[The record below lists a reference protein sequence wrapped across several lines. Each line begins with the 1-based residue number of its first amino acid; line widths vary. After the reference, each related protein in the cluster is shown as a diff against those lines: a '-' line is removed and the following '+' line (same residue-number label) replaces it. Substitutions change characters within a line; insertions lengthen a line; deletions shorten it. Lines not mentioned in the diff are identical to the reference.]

1 MCKRMSKLLETD
13 INEQLLEILGQ
24 FNLKFNKME
33 DFYFVDE
40 KFPGITGQ
48 VFEMERYDDSVI
60 IQVDVHI
67 LLPNQNIIESFMG
80 HASSVEEA
88 MAEALEQFEVNV
100 VHVLIAGFWED
111 AKRIENGVGLEQWEI
126 NGHRWQAVIGNYGY
140 KGSLPIEEVV
150 LDELFETIKE
160 EIHSLPLEQDIYAVR
175 SVYTNVG
182 DGRKV
187 TEALLN
193 NEEFVSL
200 ESEISKLPWKNTEEY
215 YSVRNF
221 ILVMKLE
228 VK

>member
-1 MCKRMSKLLETD
+1 MSRLLETD

-24 FNLKFNKME
+24 FNLQFNKIE

-48 VFEMERYDDSVI
+48 VFEMERYEDSVI
-60 IQVDVHI
+60 IQVDIHV
-67 LLPNQNIIESFMG
+67 LLPHQTIIESFVG
-80 HASSVEEA
+80 HALSVEEA
-88 MAEALEQFEVNV
+88 MAEALEQFQVNV
-100 VHVLIAGFWED
+100 MHVLIEAFWED
-111 AKRIENGVGLEQWEI
+111 AKHVENGVGLEQWEI
-126 NGHRWQAVIGNYGY
+126 NGHRWQVVVGNYGY
-140 KGSLPIEEVV
+140 KGNLPIDEIV
-150 LDELFETIKE
+150 LDELFDVIKS
-160 EIHSLPLEQDIYAVR
+160 EIHSLPLEEDIYAIR

-193 NEEFVSL
+193 NEEFISL
-200 ESEISKLPWKNTEEY
+200 EDKIAKLPWRDAEEY

-228 VK
+228 VN

>member
-1 MCKRMSKLLETD
+1 MSKLLETD

-24 FNLKFNKME
+24 FNLKFNKIE

-60 IQVDVHI
+60 VQLDVHI
-67 LLPNQNIIESFMG
+67 LLPNQNIIESFIG

-88 MAEALEQFEVNV
+88 IAEALEQFEVNV
-100 VHVLIAGFWED
+100 VHVLISAFWEN
-111 AKRIENGVGLEQWEI
+111 AKQVENGVGLEQWDI
-126 NGHRWQAVIGNYGY
+126 NGYQWQAVVGNYGY
-140 KGSLPIEEVV
+140 KGNLPIEEIV
-150 LDELFETIKE
+150 LDEMFETIKN
-160 EIHSLPLEQDIYAVR
+160 EIHTLPLEEDIYAIR

-187 TEALLN
+187 TEVLLN
-193 NEEFVSL
+193 NEELPSL
-200 ESEISKLPWKNTEEY
+200 ESKISTLPWKNVDEY
-215 YSVRNF
+215 YSVRNL
-221 ILVMKLE
+221 ILVMKLD

>member
-1 MCKRMSKLLETD
+1 MSRLLETD
-13 INEQLLEILGQ
+13 INEQLLDILGQ
-24 FNLKFNKME
+24 FDLKFNKIE

-60 IQVDVHI
+60 IQLDVHI
-67 LLPNQNIIESFMG
+67 LLPNQTIIESFIG

-100 VHVLIAGFWED
+100 VHVLIAAFWEN
-111 AKRIENGVGLEQWEI
+111 AKKIENGVGLEQWEI
-126 NGHRWQAVIGNYGY
+126 NGYRWQAVVGNYGY
-140 KGSLPIEEVV
+140 KGNLPIEEIV
-150 LDELFETIKE
+150 LDEMFETIKN
-160 EIHSLPLEQDIYAVR
+160 EIHSLPLEEDIYAIR

-193 NEEFVSL
+193 NEEFATL
-200 ESEISKLPWKNTEEY
+200 ESKISTLPWKNVDEY
-215 YSVRNF
+215 YSVRNL
-221 ILVMKLE
+221 ILVMKLNVE
-228 VK
+228 

>member
-1 MCKRMSKLLETD
+1 MSRLLETD

-24 FNLKFNKME
+24 FNLQFNKIE

-48 VFEMERYDDSVI
+48 VFEMERYEDSVI
-60 IQVDVHI
+60 IQVDIHV
-67 LLPNQNIIESFMG
+67 LLPNQTIIESFVG

-88 MAEALEQFEVNV
+88 MAEALEQFQVNV
-100 VHVLIAGFWED
+100 MHVLIEAFWED
-111 AKRIENGVGLEQWEI
+111 AKHVENGVGLEQWEI
-126 NGHRWQAVIGNYGY
+126 NGHRWQVVVGNYGY
-140 KGSLPIEEVV
+140 KGNLPIDEIV
-150 LDELFETIKE
+150 LDELFDVIKS
-160 EIHSLPLEQDIYAVR
+160 EIYSLPLEEDIYAVR

-193 NEEFVSL
+193 NEEFISL
-200 ESEISKLPWKNTEEY
+200 EDNISKLPWRDAEEY

-228 VK
+228 VN

>member
-1 MCKRMSKLLETD
+1 MSKLLETD
-13 INEQLLEILGQ
+13 INKQLLEILGQ
-24 FNLKFNKME
+24 FDLKFNKME
-33 DFYFVDE
+33 DFYFVDD
-40 KFPGITGQ
+40 KFPGITGM

-67 LLPNQNIIESFMG
+67 LLPNQTIIESFVG

-88 MAEALEQFEVNV
+88 IADALEQFEVNV
-100 VHVLIAGFWED
+100 VHVLISAFWEN
-111 AKRIENGVGLEQWEI
+111 AKTIENGVGLEQWDI
-126 NGHRWQAVIGNYGY
+126 NGYRWQAVVGNYGY
-140 KGSLPIEEVV
+140 RGSLPIEDVV
-150 LDELFETIKE
+150 LDELFDIIKD
-160 EIHSLPLEQDIYAVR
+160 EIHSLPLEKDIYAIR

-200 ESEISKLPWKNTEEY
+200 ENKIAKLPWKNSDEY

>member
-1 MCKRMSKLLETD
+1 MSKLLETD
-13 INEQLLEILGQ
+13 INKQLLEILGQ
-24 FNLKFNKME
+24 FDLKFNKME
-33 DFYFVDE
+33 DFYFVDDR
-40 KFPGITGQ
+40 FPGITGM

-67 LLPNQNIIESFMG
+67 LLPNQTIIESFVG

-88 MAEALEQFEVNV
+88 IADALEQFEVNV
-100 VHVLIAGFWED
+100 VHVLISAFWEN
-111 AKRIENGVGLEQWEI
+111 AKTIENGVGLEQWDI
-126 NGHRWQAVIGNYGY
+126 NGYRWQAVVGNYGY
-140 KGSLPIEEVV
+140 RGSLPIEDVV
-150 LDELFETIKE
+150 LDELFDIIKD
-160 EIHSLPLEQDIYAVR
+160 EIHSLPLEKDIYAIR

-200 ESEISKLPWKNTEEY
+200 ENKIAKLPWKNSDEY

>member
-1 MCKRMSKLLETD
+1 MSKLLETD
-13 INEQLLEILGQ
+13 INEQLLDILGQ
-24 FNLKFNKME
+24 FDLKFNKIE

-60 IQVDVHI
+60 IQLDVHI
-67 LLPNQNIIESFMG
+67 LLPNQTIIESFIG

-100 VHVLIAGFWED
+100 VHVLIAAFWEN
-111 AKRIENGVGLEQWEI
+111 AKKIENGVGLEQWEI
-126 NGHRWQAVIGNYGY
+126 NGYRWQAVVGNYGY
-140 KGSLPIEEVV
+140 KGNLPIEEIV
-150 LDELFETIKE
+150 LDEMFETIKN
-160 EIHSLPLEQDIYAVR
+160 EIHTFPLEEDIYAIR

-182 DGRKV
+182 DGQKV

-193 NEEFVSL
+193 NEEFPSL
-200 ESEISKLPWKNTEEY
+200 ENKISTLPWKNVDEY
-215 YSVRNF
+215 YSVRNL
-221 ILVMKLE
+221 ILVMKLD